1 MSSQSIVKSQL
12 LLSMK
17 SEPYNLARRAI
28 CGVVSV
34 LAAEELK
41 NNRWKEIISH
51 MSNVIL
57 SVLIDL

>member
-1 MSSQSIVKSQL
+1 
-12 LLSMK
+12 MK

-57 SVLIDL
+57 SALIDL